1 MFRHFF
7 SLVIISKTKTLRE
20 VVVGD
25 GRIKI
30 GYVAHDQGTKNL
42 DRGVCWIEGLRR
54 VFSWHAR
61 H

>member
-1 MFRHFF
+1 
-7 SLVIISKTKTLRE
+7 